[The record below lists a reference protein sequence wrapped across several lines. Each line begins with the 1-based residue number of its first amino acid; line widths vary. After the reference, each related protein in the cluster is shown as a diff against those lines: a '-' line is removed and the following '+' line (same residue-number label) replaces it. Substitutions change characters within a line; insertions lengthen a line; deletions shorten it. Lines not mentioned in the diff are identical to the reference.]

1 MATPDSR
8 RQKVEALIRELQ
20 VQAQPGEQVVS
31 DEDYIKWLD
40 YIYRRYVEASG
51 YKSGIKGAVSSL
63 IGQADYDEDLHKQFA
78 FAMMGSIGNDPAEL
92 RVREWVGNR
101 FGEEVFTDY
110 GQPAP
115 VSQAGMPPQE
125 IELQDYGDTFTAK
138 NIKMTDLPDMSQRI
152 DAKASADFSNYNA
165 GKNMMVDY
173 WKDKSSWYKSRGAYA
188 KIATD
193 RELTRLSSQYDIEKT
208 IGSYNKPYIN
218 YLQDYAKGTVKPWN
232 DAMWGAALDS
242 ISNNKG
248 FKNMINADPDI
259 VQQLSQMGIEQ
270 NVPIQEL
277 KDNLNLANSIISDYN
292 DVVGWIVGK
301 ESGRWGAGQKRNRAY
316 ENQLRSN
323 VNSFLIENM
332 GQDMNMLSGPNAVP
346 GTSAVIGRKLFNEWK
361 DRGFN
366 WTERKSEAQ
375 KFQEEKMLEQG
386 FKLEPVGRQQ

>member
-242 ISNNKG
+242 ISNN
-248 FKNMINADPDI
+248 
-259 VQQLSQMGIEQ
+259 
-270 NVPIQEL
+270 
-277 KDNLNLANSIISDYN
+277 
-292 DVVGWIVGK
+292 
-301 ESGRWGAGQKRNRAY
+301 
-316 ENQLRSN
+316 
-323 VNSFLIENM
+323 
-332 GQDMNMLSGPNAVP
+332 
-346 GTSAVIGRKLFNEWK
+346 
-361 DRGFN
+361 
-366 WTERKSEAQ
+366 
-375 KFQEEKMLEQG
+375 
-386 FKLEPVGRQQ
+386 

>member
-242 ISNNKG
+242 ISKNPG

-292 DVVGWIVGK
+292 DVIGWIVGK
-301 ESGRWGAGQKRNRAY
+301 ESGRWGEGQKRNRAY

>member
-1 MATPDSR
+1 MTTPDSR
-8 RQKVEALIRELQ
+8 RQKVQDLIRELQ
-20 VQAQPGEQVVS
+20 VQAQPDEQPVS
-31 DEDYIKWLD
+31 DDDYIKWLD

-51 YKSGIKGAVSSL
+51 YKSGIKGAALSL
-63 IGQADYDEDLHKQFA
+63 IGRADYDEGLHKDFA
-78 FAMMGSIGNDPAEL
+78 FAMMGSVGNDPADL
-92 RVREWVGNR
+92 RVRDWVTDR
-101 FGEEVFTDY
+101 FGEDMFADY
-110 GQPAP
+110 GAERPAP
-115 VSQAGMPPQE
+115 AVGMPPE
-125 IELQDYGDTFTAK
+125 EVEFMDYADTFTAK
-138 NIKMTDLPDMSQRI
+138 NVKVDLPDMI
-152 DAKASADFSNYNA
+152 DADASVGFSSYNA
-165 GKNMMVDY
+165 GKNRMTDY
-173 WKDKSSWYKSRGAYA
+173 WKDKSPWYRSRGALA
-188 KIATD
+188 KRVVD
-193 RELTRLSSQYDIEKT
+193 REESRLKNQYDIEKT

-218 YLQDYAKGTVKPWN
+218 YLDDFSKGKVKPWN
-232 DAMWGAALDS
+232 NAMWGAALDS
-242 ISNNKG
+242 ISKNKG

-259 VQQLSQMGIEQ
+259 VKQLSRMGIEQ

-332 GQDMNMLSGPNAVP
+332 GQDMNMLSGPNSVP

-375 KFQEEKMLEQG
+375 KFQEKKMLEQG
-386 FKLEPVGRQQ
+386 FKLEPAGRQK